1 MSAQRWYRRLLRILP
16 LDFRSDYGRDMEQV
30 FRDQHR
36 DAAARG
42 RMSVGRV
49 WIANVAALLAIG
61 PREHAAQF
69 LQDARYAWRTMRASP
84 AFTATALVMIA
95 AGTGANAAMFSV
107 VDALLLRSPFQSPE
121 RIAIVRISEP
131 GKTPTAF
138 IPLDVYRT
146 WPDAVP
152 AFESVGAMGSGGRPI
167 VRGLG
172 DLRTMNVE
180 CITAS
185 MFRVLGTQPIAG
197 RTFTDDEDRP
207 GGPGAVVL
215 SYQFWRRDLG
225 GAPDAVGRVLT
236 INGGPSTVVGIMP
249 QSFGGPLSRNTND
262 AWLPLGPGL
271 GRTSPVGCTANRST
285 VTVFARLKK
294 GSTFAAVPPPL
305 VLRPVEEQTS
315 GEVRTPILS
324 LLGAVGLVLLIA
336 CANVANLQLERA
348 LGRRREL
355 AVRIAIGASR
365 GRVVRQ
371 ALTENLMLCLAGG
384 VLGVLAATWT
394 LDLLIALL
402 PASMPHVIG
411 IELNL
416 RVLAATL
423 AIACV
428 AGIVVGLLPAIQAS
442 SPRVVEDLRASAGT
456 TTASRAWIRGSLVVG
471 QIALSL
477 VLLVGAVLMIRTFLT
492 LRPSNPGFTTP
503 DKLTAAV
510 RLQGPRPPEARAF
523 YSALIERVRAIPGV
537 DGVAGSTYLPMSG
550 NVSTVNIT
558 AGDSTVEVYSG
569 RVTPNYFAEMQ
580 IPLTRGRAFDDRDGA
595 GAPPVA
601 IVNEAMV
608 RRLAPGQ
615 GVLGAN
621 VTMTAFDGTAETRQ
635 IVGVVRDTRSAGY
648 DTRVRPEIYLP
659 FAQRP
664 APALN
669 LIVRTGNLSDRQIWS
684 AIRREVAALDPSQV
698 ADRFTPMTE
707 LLDARVKTW
716 RFGAWMMGLFAGT
729 AIALATVGLTVSIA
743 SWVARRTREIG
754 VRMALGADPAQVT
767 GMFMRQ
773 GLAVTLIGL
782 VLGLAGAAASTRLLE
797 SWLYGVKPLDAP
809 TFVWSA
815 AGMLAIAALASYLPA
830 RRAARVDPLVSLR
843 AE

>member
-1 MSAQRWYRRLLRILP
+1 MLRTHTEAFLSDVRYGI
-16 LDFRSDYGRDMEQV
+16 RSM
-30 FRDQHR
+30 
-36 DAAARG
+36 ARTPG
-42 RMSVGRV
+42 
-49 WIANVAALLAIG
+49 
-61 PREHAAQF
+61 
-69 LQDARYAWRTMRASP
+69 
-84 AFTATALVMIA
+84 FTAVALVMIA
-95 AGTGANAAMFSV
+95 LGTGANAAMFSV
-107 VDALLLRSPFQSPE
+107 VDALLLRSPFRNPE
-121 RIAIVRISEP
+121 RIAIVRMAEP
-131 GKTPTAF
+131 GKTPTGS
-138 IPLDVYRT
+138 IPLDLYRT
-146 WPDAVP
+146 WPDAIP

-180 CITAS
+180 CITAG

-236 INGGPSTVVGIMP
+236 INGAASAVVGIMP
-249 QSFGGPLSRNTND
+249 QSFGGPYSRNTND

-271 GRTSPVGCTANRST
+271 DRASPAGCSTRSS
-285 VTVFARLKK
+285 VTVFARLKP
-294 GSTFAAVPPPL
+294 GSPLAAVAPPL
-305 VLRPVEEQTS
+305 VLRPVEAQTIDDA
-315 GEVRTPILS
+315 RTPILS
-324 LLGAVGLVLLIA
+324 LLGAVGLVLLIV

-365 GRVVRQ
+365 SRVVRQ
-371 ALTENLMLCLAGG
+371 ALTENVLLYLAGG
-384 VLGVLAATWT
+384 VLGVLAANWT

-402 PASMPHVIG
+402 PLSMPHVIG
-411 IELNL
+411 IELNP

-423 AIACV
+423 AIACAAGV
-428 AGIVVGLLPAIQAS
+428 AVGLLPAAQAI
-442 SPRVVEDLRASAGT
+442 SPRVVDDLRASAGT
-456 TTASRAWIRGSLVVG
+456 TTASRAWIRASLVVG

-477 VLLVGAVLMIRTFLT
+477 IVLVGAVLMIRTFLT
-492 LRPSNPGFTTP
+492 LRPSSPGFTTP
-503 DKLTAAV
+503 DKLTAVV
-510 RLQGPRPPEARAF
+510 RLQGPRPPEPRAF
-523 YSALIERVRAIPGV
+523 FSALLERVRAIPGV
-537 DGVAGSTYLPMSG
+537 QGVAGSTYLPMSG
-550 NVSTVNIT
+550 SVATVNIT
-558 AGDSTVEVYSG
+558 TGDKPLEVYSG

-608 RRLAPGQ
+608 RRLPPGQ
-615 GVLGAN
+615 GMPGAS
-621 VTMTAFDGTAETRQ
+621 VTLTSFDGTTETRQ

-648 DTRVRPEIYLP
+648 DTKVRPEVYVP

-669 LIVRTGNLSDRQIWS
+669 LIVRTRSPSDRQLWS
-684 AIRREVAALDPSQV
+684 AIRQEVAALDPSQV
-698 ADRFTPMTE
+698 ADRFTPMTD
-707 LLDARVKTW
+707 LLGDRVKSW
-716 RFGAWMMGLFAGT
+716 RFGAWMMGLFAGI
-729 AIALATVGLTVSIA
+729 AIALAAVGLTVSIA

-754 VRMALGADPAQVT
+754 VRMALGATPSQVT
-767 GMFMRQ
+767 SLFMRQ
-773 GLAVTLIGL
+773 GITVTLLGL
-782 VLGLAGAAASTRLLE
+782 ILGLAGAAASTRLLE

-809 TFVWSA
+809 TFAWSA
-815 AGMLAIAALASYLPA
+815 AGMLVIATLASYLPA
-830 RRAARVDPLVSLR
+830 RRAAGIDPLITLK

>member
-1 MSAQRWYRRLLRILP
+1 MLLK
-16 LDFRSDYGRDMEQV
+16 Y
-30 FRDQHR
+30 
-36 DAAARG
+36 AAAFAGDVRFGLRMMG
-42 RMSVGRV
+42 RTPG
-49 WIANVAALLAIG
+49 
-61 PREHAAQF
+61 
-69 LQDARYAWRTMRASP
+69 
-84 AFTATALVMIA
+84 FTAVALAMIA
-95 AGTGANAAMFSV
+95 LGTGANAAMFSV
-107 VDALLLRSPFQSPE
+107 ADALLLRSPFATPD
-121 RIAIVRISEP
+121 RIAIVRIIEP
-131 GKTPTAF
+131 GKTPTGS
-138 IPLDVYRT
+138 IPLDLFRT
-146 WPDAVP
+146 WPDAIP

-180 CITAS
+180 CITAG

-225 GAPDAVGRVLT
+225 GAPDTVGRVLT
-236 INGGPSTVVGIMP
+236 INGFASTVVGIMP
-249 QSFGGPLSRNTND
+249 QSFGGPYSRNTND

-271 GRTSPVGCTANRST
+271 GGTSPAGCASRSS
-285 VTVFARLKK
+285 VTVFARLKP

-305 VLRPVEEQTS
+305 ALRPVEEQTIS
-315 GEVRTPILS
+315 EVRTPILS

-348 LGRRREL
+348 LGRRREI

-365 GRVVRQ
+365 GHVVRQ
-371 ALTENLMLCLAGG
+371 ALTENVLLCLAGG
-384 VLGVLAATWT
+384 VLGVLAANWT

-411 IELNL
+411 IELNV
-416 RVLAATL
+416 RVLVATL
-423 AIACV
+423 AIACAAGV
-428 AGIVVGLLPAIQAS
+428 AVGFLPAVQAS
-442 SPRVVEDLRASAGT
+442 SPRVVDDLRASAGT
-456 TTASRAWIRGSLVVG
+456 TTASRAWIRASLVAG

-477 VLLVGAVLMIRTFLT
+477 ILLVGAVLMIRTFLT
-492 LRPSNPGFTTP
+492 LRPSSPGFTTA
-503 DKLTAAV
+503 DKLTAVV
-510 RLQGPRPPEARAF
+510 RLQGSRPPAAQAF
-523 YSALIERVRAIPGV
+523 FSALLERVRAIPGV
-537 DGVAGSTYLPMSG
+537 EGIAGSTYLPMSG
-550 NVSTVNIT
+550 SVSTVTIAT
-558 AGDSTVEVYSG
+558 RDTSVEVYSG

-615 GVLGAN
+615 GMPGAH
-621 VTMTAFDGTAETRQ
+621 VTLTMFDGTMETRQ
-635 IVGVVRDTRSAGY
+635 IVGVVRDTRSSAG
-648 DTRVRPEIYLP
+648 DTRARPEIYLP

-669 LIVRTGNLSDRQIWS
+669 LIVRTRNPSDQRIWS
-684 AIRREVAALDPSQV
+684 AIRQEVAALDPSQV
-698 ADRFTPMTE
+698 ADRFMPMPD
-707 LLDARVKTW
+707 LLDARVRTW
-716 RFGAWMMGLFAGT
+716 RFGAWTMGLFAGI

-754 VRMALGADPAQVT
+754 VRMALGANPAQVT
-767 GMFMRQ
+767 RLFLKQ
-773 GLAVTLIGL
+773 GFIVALIGIA
-782 VLGLAGAAASTRLLE
+782 LGLAGAAASTRLLQ
-797 SWLYGVKPLDAP
+797 SWLYGVTPLDPAA
-809 TFVWSA
+809 FAWSA
-815 AGMLAIAALASYLPA
+815 AAMLVIAALAAYIPA
-830 RRAARVDPLVSLR
+830 RRAARVDPLVTLR

>member
-1 MSAQRWYRRLLRILP
+1 MLRRHAETFLSDVRYGLR
-16 LDFRSDYGRDMEQV
+16 SM
-30 FRDQHR
+30 
-36 DAAARG
+36 ARTPG
-42 RMSVGRV
+42 
-49 WIANVAALLAIG
+49 
-61 PREHAAQF
+61 
-69 LQDARYAWRTMRASP
+69 
-84 AFTATALVMIA
+84 FTAVALGMIA
-95 AGTGANAAMFSV
+95 LGTGANAAMFSV
-107 VDALLLRSPFQSPE
+107 VDALLLRSPFPNPE
-121 RIAIVRISEP
+121 RIAIVRMAEP
-131 GKTPTAF
+131 GKTPTGS
-138 IPLDVYRT
+138 IPLDLYRT
-146 WPDAVP
+146 WPAAIP

-180 CITAS
+180 CITAG

-236 INGGPSTVVGIMP
+236 INGAASTVVGIMP
-249 QSFGGPLSRNTND
+249 QSFGGPYSRNTND

-271 GRTSPVGCTANRST
+271 DRPSPAGCSTRSS
-285 VTVFARLKK
+285 VTVFARLKP

-305 VLRPVEEQTS
+305 VLRPVEEQTIADT
-315 GEVRTPILS
+315 RTPILS
-324 LLGAVGLVLLIA
+324 LLGAVGLVLLIV

-365 GRVVRQ
+365 ARVVRQ
-371 ALTENLMLCLAGG
+371 ALTENVMLCLAGG
-384 VLGVLAATWT
+384 VLGVLAANWT

-411 IELNL
+411 IELNV

-423 AIACV
+423 AIACA
-428 AGIVVGLLPAIQAS
+428 AGVLVGLLPAVQAS

-456 TTASRAWIRGSLVVG
+456 TTASRAWIRASLVVG

-477 VLLVGAVLMIRTFLT
+477 ILLVGAVLMIRTFLT
-492 LRPSNPGFTTP
+492 LRPSSPGFTTR
-503 DKLTAAV
+503 DKLTAVV

-523 YSALIERVRAIPGV
+523 FSALLERVQSIPGV
-537 DGVAGSTYLPMSG
+537 QGIAGSTYLPMSG
-550 NVSTVNIT
+550 NVATVTVT
-558 AGDSTVEVYSG
+558 AGDTPLEEVFSG

-580 IPLTRGRAFDDRDGA
+580 IPLTRGRAFDERDGA
-595 GAPPVA
+595 GAPAVA

-615 GVLGAN
+615 GLPGAS
-621 VTMTAFDGTAETRQ
+621 VTVKMFNGTTETRQ
-635 IVGVVRDTRSAGY
+635 IVGVVRDTRNAGSH
-648 DTRVRPEIYLP
+648 TRSRPEIYWP
-659 FAQRP
+659 FVQGP

-669 LIVRTGNLSDRQIWS
+669 LIVRTRTPSDQQIWS
-684 AIRREVAALDPSQV
+684 AIRQEVAALDPSQV
-698 ADRFTPMTE
+698 ADRFMPMTD
-707 LLDARVKTW
+707 LLGDRVKSW
-716 RFGAWMMGLFAGT
+716 RFGAWMMSLFAGI
-729 AIALATVGLTVSIA
+729 AIALAAIGLTVSIA

-754 VRMALGADPAQVT
+754 VRMALGANPSQVT
-767 GMFMRQ
+767 RMFMKQ
-773 GLAVTLIGL
+773 AFIVTLTGI

-797 SWLYGVKPLDAP
+797 SWLYGVKPLDLP
-809 TFVWSA
+809 TFAWSA
-815 AGMLAIAALASYLPA
+815 AGMLVIAALASYLPA
-830 RRAARVDPLVSLR
+830 RRAARIDPLVTLR